1 MAEKMGPD
9 PAQRFVPAAD
19 LIEESLDT
27 RIPEEFETYKKMVE
41 LTDSITRR
49 GLSNEAITPGK
60 TTVETCVAGFTI
72 S

>member
-27 RIPEEFETYKKMVE
+27 RIPEEFETMK
-41 LTDSITRR
+41 
-49 GLSNEAITPGK
+49 GWLS
-60 TTVETCVAGFTI
+60 
-72 S
+72 